1 MQDKTG
7 KAKEDKADLAQAV
20 KARDLLMLR
29 DTDCNNIQTYNKN
42 LLAGWR
48 TCRGLVPQ
56 NLMNTWLLYAV
67 QLKVVEE
74 SQCALDAMVWFSNL
88 IRKKKHV
95 TTNDFCSRWITLIS
109 MLTAKWTWTQRWVR
123 VHWGFKVQTTL
134 ICCSFLKIHWNGAG
148 PYPLTTAISRTF
160 CKASSERGP
169 HPDEAEAWMYMHE
182 FIENRGSKTIHEP
195 WKFIDHCCVPSIE
208 NRTSKKQHAACQTL
222 PYHPALLEVPVH
234 KEVSKVE
241 SEDASNKDTSKVESK
256 VESTV
261 ESKVESKV
269 ESTVESKVESKDV
282 SGVEPKVEPKDASKD
297 VSVDVSKDVSKVES
311 KVESK
316 GASKD
321 VPKIELQQAWRK
333 TCYICMYVGTIK
345 GFKNLCIYGMHS
357 WTACGLNM
365 RLRAIFLIQRESACF
380 LTNGLDAR
388 LGF

>member
-7 KAKEDKADLAQAV
+7 KSKEDKADLAQAV

-29 DTDCNNIQTYNKN
+29 DTVCNNIQTYNKN

-169 HPDEAEAWMYMHE
+169 HPDEVEAWMYMHE

-195 WKFIDHCCVPSIE
+195 WKFIDNCCVPSIE
-208 NRTSKKQHAACQTL
+208 NRTSKKTTRCL
-222 PYHPALLEVPVH
+222 PDSAL
-234 KEVSKVE
+234 S
-241 SEDASNKDTSKVESK
+241 SCASW
-256 VESTV
+256 STRAQG
-261 ESKVESKV
+261 
-269 ESTVESKVESKDV
+269 
-282 SGVEPKVEPKDASKD
+282 GVQGWVRGC
-297 VSVDVSKDVSKVES
+297 VQGCVQGWVQGWVYRWVQGG
-311 KVESK
+311 VQ
-316 GASKD
+316 GC
-321 VPKIELQQAWRK
+321 VR
-333 TCYICMYVGTIK
+333 
-345 GFKNLCIYGMHS
+345 S
-357 WTACGLNM
+357 WVQGWVQGCVRSWAQGWAQRCVQGCVQGWVQGWVQGRVQGCVQDWAPTGL
-365 RLRAIFLIQRESACF
+365 A
-380 LTNGLDAR
+380 
-388 LGF
+388 